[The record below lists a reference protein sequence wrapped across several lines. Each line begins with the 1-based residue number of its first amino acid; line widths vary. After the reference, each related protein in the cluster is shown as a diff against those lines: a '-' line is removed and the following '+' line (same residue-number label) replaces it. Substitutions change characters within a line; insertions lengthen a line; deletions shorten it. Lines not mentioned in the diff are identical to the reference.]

1 MRKLATYQYSDVLRS
16 SPYGKSV
23 PGTVTSVRSKWQRS
37 NPTKYMDVPLE
48 TKRILRRRNG
58 RELAR
63 DMERAGGATS
73 PEGRAY
79 AAVLEERGVNPN
91 LAKENINMARTTP
104 NDMFKRALWES
115 FSDEMLKLSN
125 DMTSQQRMQYDPQYA
140 GLKSYGLTSAAPAAI
155 GATGGGALGA
165 ALGSGAG
172 LKGALIGGAAGATL
186 GGVGVYKSLK
196 KQENAPGFDKA
207 LEISHGQG

>member
-1 MRKLATYQYSDVLRS
+1 
-16 SPYGKSV
+16 
-23 PGTVTSVRSKWQRS
+23 
-37 NPTKYMDVPLE
+37 
-48 TKRILRRRNG
+48 
-58 RELAR
+58 
-63 DMERAGGATS
+63 
-73 PEGRAY
+73 
-79 AAVLEERGVNPN
+79 
-91 LAKENINMARTTP
+91 MARTTP

-140 GLKSYGLTSAAPAAI
+140 GLKSYGLTSVMPTAI